1 MENQL
6 NFLITQYLT
15 SRMNGMY
22 SPVAQFIPD
31 LTIKL
36 FRERVEKIDFIPRE
50 TVKLNNNAK
59 LALVSCI
66 FRGELL
72 NNLLDNLDCF
82 EVTIGKHMLV
92 HDSDEIS
99 VEPGIGKF
107 GYPQWLSD
115 DLNRVTMAIQQ
126 KISFF
131 KEQLERDAKYLA
143 INLGALKKNHGQK
156 EVLRSITHGRCT
168 LVISKETRHFES
180 EDYYNSDRLLAALD
194 MVATAS
200 GDLYTVCYDVYW
212 DGKLAHNTAMEGYM
226 TKSGISPL
234 KACTKSIYR
243 MAKEAM
249 FCARIKLQSKGDVK
263 TAEEKQSDK
272 LFACLNLGTNH

>member
-126 KISFF
+126 KICIYFLF
-131 KEQLERDAKYLA
+131 IQL
-143 INLGALKKNHGQK
+143 H
-156 EVLRSITHGRCT
+156 
-168 LVISKETRHFES
+168 LV
-180 EDYYNSDRLLAALD
+180 
-194 MVATAS
+194 
-200 GDLYTVCYDVYW
+200 W
-212 DGKLAHNTAMEGYM
+212 
-226 TKSGISPL
+226 
-234 KACTKSIYR
+234 
-243 MAKEAM
+243 
-249 FCARIKLQSKGDVK
+249 
-263 TAEEKQSDK
+263 
-272 LFACLNLGTNH
+272 